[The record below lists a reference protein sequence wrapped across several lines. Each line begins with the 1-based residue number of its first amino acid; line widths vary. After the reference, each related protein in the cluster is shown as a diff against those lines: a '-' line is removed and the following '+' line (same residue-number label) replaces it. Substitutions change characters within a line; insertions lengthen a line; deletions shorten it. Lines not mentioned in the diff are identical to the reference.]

1 MKPLTVLLG
10 IVLGSAT
17 ALAVSLAM
25 TGIVFLLLPEYSARL
40 AGEQLPL
47 LKALAWSWSLVLA
60 SGASF
65 VGELKGRA
73 WRRPAQAVLVLLIT
87 ALAWRFWPA

>member
-1 MKPLTVLLG
+1 VKPLTVLLG
-10 IVLGSAT
+10 IVLGSSA

-47 LKALAWSWSLVLA
+47 LRALAWSWSLVLA
-60 SGASF
+60 AGASF
-65 VGELKGRA
+65 LGELKGRA
-73 WRRPAQAVLVLLIT
+73 WRRPAQVVLMLIVA
-87 ALAWRFWPA
+87 ALAWRYWPA

>member
-47 LKALAWSWSLVLA
+47 LKALAWSWSLVA
-60 SGASF
+60 AAGASF
-65 VGELKGRA
+65 VGELQSKA
-73 WRRPAQAVLVLLIT
+73 WRRPAQAVLMLII
-87 ALAWRFWPA
+87 AVLAWRYWPA